1 MSYDPDEALKLKNQV
16 CFPLYAAARRVVSMY
31 TPYLK
36 PLGLTYTQYITF
48 MVLWEKDGLSVSEIC
63 SRLQLDSGTVTPLL
77 KKMEAEGW
85 VERKR
90 SADDERR
97 VEVYLTSAGR
107 AMKKKVAEVPLK
119 VGSCFHMESEHAQQL
134 YELLYEIL
142 GTEE

>member
-1 MSYDPDEALKLKNQV
+1 MSYDPDEALKLKNQI

-97 VEVYLTSAGR
+97 VVVYLTDAGR

-119 VGSCFHMESEHAQQL
+119 VGSCFHMESSQAQQL
-134 YELLYEIL
+134 YDLLYEIL

>member
-85 VERKR
+85 VERRR
-90 SADDERR
+90 SKNDERR
-97 VEVYLTSAGR
+97 VDIYLTDAGR
-107 AMKKKVAEVPLK
+107 AMKKKVADVPLK
-119 VGSCFHMESEHAQQL
+119 VGSCFQMEPAQAQEL
-134 YELLYEIL
+134 YNLLYEIL
-142 GTEE
+142 GDAK

>member
-90 SADDERR
+90 STDDERR
-97 VEVYLTSAGR
+97 VEVYLTGAGR

-119 VGSCFHMESEHAQQL
+119 VGSCFHMESSHAQQL